1 MEAKKAKKERKTKSS
16 VTMSPMITE
25 INKLPASALAM
36 KYCIGDQEFEVN
48 IKRHVDFSTRSAIM
62 DNIENIYFPSGVY
75 DPYYGDELL
84 DFLII
89 QVYTDL
95 EFANDFEAFDEF
107 IGNAPDTF
115 SYIMDNI
122 PFEATAL
129 RQSVKQVVDK
139 LITEHSIHPA
149 QAMFYADASS
159 LLDSLRGVSNA
170 LINVLNSAEKSIGS
184 MGIED
189 MKELIS
195 AMNFAGKA
203 DEGRVAKAV
212 LDFQREK
219 EKRTAVKAERDSD
232 VPHI

>member
-25 INKLPASALAM
+25 INKLPVSALAM
-36 KYCIGDQEFEVN
+36 KCCIGDQEFEVN

-75 DPYYGDELL
+75 DPHYGDELL

-95 EFANDFEAFDEF
+95 EFANDFEAFDGF
-107 IGNAPDTF
+107 IGNAPDVF
-115 SYIMDNI
+115 SDIMNNI

-170 LINVLNSAEKSIGS
+170 LINVLNSAEKSMGS
-184 MGIED
+184 MGTED